1 MKICRR
7 DVVNVVFGS
16 NTRENH
22 LVIVLSPEEINSEE
36 RQFLGM
42 MITDSPYFD
51 RNNDYSFPLDDSMFV
66 HPLKEKGSKARLFL
80 INFLKVETIVSG
92 KRVNEMRIEPF
103 RELIKELNLK
113 VFGVE
118 L

>member
-7 DVVNVVFGS
+7 DVVTVVFGS

-42 MITDSPYFD
+42 MITDSPYFAETMSIVFLLMILC
-51 RNNDYSFPLDDSMFV
+51 SFI
-66 HPLKEKGSKARLFL
+66 R
-80 INFLKVETIVSG
+80 
-92 KRVNEMRIEPF
+92 
-103 RELIKELNLK
+103 
-113 VFGVE
+113 
-118 L
+118 

>member
-1 MKICRR
+1 
-7 DVVNVVFGS
+7 
-16 NTRENH
+16 
-22 LVIVLSPEEINSEE
+22 
-36 RQFLGM
+36 
-42 MITDSPYFD
+42 
-51 RNNDYSFPLDDSMFV
+51 
-66 HPLKEKGSKARLFL
+66 LFL